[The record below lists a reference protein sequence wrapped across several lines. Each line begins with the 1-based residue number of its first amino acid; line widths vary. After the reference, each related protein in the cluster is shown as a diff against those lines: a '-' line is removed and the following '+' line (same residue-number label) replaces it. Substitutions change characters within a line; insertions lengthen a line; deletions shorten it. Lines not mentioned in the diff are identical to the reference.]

1 MFCSNCG
8 KEIENGAV
16 FCRYCGAKA
25 APGAEAAF
33 SGQEPDKRGSKRGMA
48 WKLLCVVGIICVLSF
63 LAVFL
68 YISRRNLASS
78 ISMARIE
85 GHIDI
90 LDKNGKDLSPVEDMK
105 LYQGYQVDTQEESY
119 AWLDLD
125 SVKLAKMDEESRIQ
139 IRSSG
144 KDLEVQVDSGN
155 LYFHIR
161 EPLGDDE
168 TMNIRTSNM
177 VVGIR
182 GTCGWVEIPD
192 ENHMKVYILEGRVR
206 CAVTEPGSGKEQR
219 ESVSAGEMAE
229 MSLSEDNEGQI
240 QTSRFMESDIP
251 DFVRKELEK
260 DEALSGKILDA
271 SGLDIE
277 SEELPEADPKAA
289 FSEALS
295 DLISTYGVFR
305 TNQSGVMSTTQDSWM
320 NPGGVISATIL
331 DFDLDGEEEMMVCY
345 TEPSADMSGEY
356 EIMLAMYEA
365 AEGNA
370 VLADKVPLVAYQ
382 EWNGAF
388 RLSGNQWM
396 DIFLDVNAVR
406 ANGRCY
412 IMFEE
417 RQIARAFADGQD
429 NNYWLMVYEDG
440 KWNYAG
446 SFTQDAI
453 GSAGF
458 SYTGYE
464 FENGAL
470 VSSQVYYDEQSMW
483 EGTSALYE
491 DFSVAIT
498 EFFGKFGI
506 RLISD
511 VDLYG
516 SDVIPM
522 LADDND
528 KTAIFAFTNRLSATA
543 GQPMAYQCSAILN
556 VDSGSAVFDEAASV
570 PDSDFSG
577 SMPSSSDTVLSGES
591 DYLLPDISSRY
602 LTEEEVSRLSK
613 EDLRLARNEVY
624 ARYGR
629 LFNSPDLQDYFNSK
643 SWYHGQIPADQ
654 FDESVLND
662 YERQNL
668 DAIRKAEERIP

>member
-1 MFCSNCG
+1 
-8 KEIENGAV
+8 
-16 FCRYCGAKA
+16 
-25 APGAEAAF
+25 
-33 SGQEPDKRGSKRGMA
+33 
-48 WKLLCVVGIICVLSF
+48 
-63 LAVFL
+63 
-68 YISRRNLASS
+68 
-78 ISMARIE
+78 
-85 GHIDI
+85 
-90 LDKNGKDLSPVEDMK
+90 
-105 LYQGYQVDTQEESY
+105 
-119 AWLDLD
+119 
-125 SVKLAKMDEESRIQ
+125 
-139 IRSSG
+139 
-144 KDLEVQVDSGN
+144 
-155 LYFHIR
+155 
-161 EPLGDDE
+161 
-168 TMNIRTSNM
+168 
-177 VVGIR
+177 
-182 GTCGWVEIPD
+182 
-192 ENHMKVYILEGRVR
+192 
-206 CAVTEPGSGKEQR
+206 
-219 ESVSAGEMAE
+219 
-229 MSLSEDNEGQI
+229 
-240 QTSRFMESDIP
+240 
-251 DFVRKELEK
+251 
-260 DEALSGKILDA
+260 
-271 SGLDIE
+271 
-277 SEELPEADPKAA
+277 
-289 FSEALS
+289 
-295 DLISTYGVFR
+295 
-305 TNQSGVMSTTQDSWM
+305 M

-406 ANGRCY
+406 TNGRCY

-522 LADDND
+522 LPD
-528 KTAIFAFTNRLSATA
+528 
-543 GQPMAYQCSAILN
+543 GQVRKS
-556 VDSGSAVFDEAASV
+556 
-570 PDSDFSG
+570 
-577 SMPSSSDTVLSGES
+577 
-591 DYLLPDISSRY
+591 
-602 LTEEEVSRLSK
+602 
-613 EDLRLARNEVY
+613 
-624 ARYGR
+624 
-629 LFNSPDLQDYFNSK
+629 LFH
-643 SWYHGQIPADQ
+643 HGC
-654 FDESVLND
+654 
-662 YERQNL
+662 
-668 DAIRKAEERIP
+668 